1 MAAWDRSRYN
11 VKTWVDAR
19 SAPVIG
25 LEVSNTAAL
34 ANGAATLV
42 AMRLQR
48 NFQMPLAIP
57 QVTKHKPK
65 SK

>member
-1 MAAWDRSRYN
+1 M
-11 VKTWVDAR
+11 
-19 SAPVIG
+19 
-25 LEVSNTAAL
+25 SNTAAL
-34 ANGAATLV
+34 ANGAARLV